1 MGLTQLDFIN
11 KIERFLGK
19 RIDYF
24 VLNDKKPILSEEEKV
39 AFKNDISVKG
49 WDFLFLSPWEKTEL
63 VRRKVKVIEA
73 DLLDNHSFYKHNK
86 QKISKIILDI
96 INN

>member
-1 MGLTQLDFIN
+1 
-11 KIERFLGK
+11 
-19 RIDYF
+19 
-24 VLNDKKPILSEEEKV
+24 
-39 AFKNDISVKG
+39 
-49 WDFLFLSPWEKTEL
+49 LSPWEKTEL
-63 VRRKVKVIEA
+63 VRRKVIVIEA